1 LLGDRGSGYWIGEA
15 ALRAV
20 CRAHDGGAPC
30 PALFEGVLRHYSM
43 ASVDELVQL
52 VYRVDFTKDRVA
64 SLVPVVL
71 QSQTDD
77 VAQQIL
83 RGAGEELAATAAAVL
98 RRVKVN
104 RVAVSGGVLE
114 TQTPVRAA
122 FESSLRVAIPDIQ
135 IQESLHDAA
144 IGAALLVKNT

>member
-15 ALRAV
+15 ALRAI

-30 PALFEGVLRHYSM
+30 PALAEGVLRHYNI

-52 VYRVDFTKDRVA
+52 VYRADFTKDRVA

-71 QSQTDD
+71 HSQADEI
-77 VAQQIL
+77 AQQIL
-83 RGAGEELAATAAAVL
+83 HGAGEELAATAAAVL
-98 RRVKVN
+98 RRLDLN

-114 TQTPVRAA
+114 GGTPVRMA
-122 FESSLRVAIPDIQ
+122 FEAALRREIADIQ
-135 IQESLHDAA
+135 VQQALHDAA
-144 IGAALLVKNT
+144 IGAALLVKSG